1 VVELLA
7 EDMQQGGSSTCMCA
21 LRATQNLLQTY
32 ASNGAGDAGDRIGGR
47 VIEPLCNLLEPGHH
61 ESAAAAAE
69 LLALLSQTA
78 QNRARILAAGGIPRL
93 IALMR
98 HASSISASS
107 HCDTGVCDSSPESS
121 PVSTAMQ
128 RHTSVLAEAAAEAA
142 MHAMAQIAKG
152 DAKLCSELLGAH
164 VVPELLLL
172 LQSRVS
178 CAAAAL
184 SLLGDLAALP
194 EGRRAFQYANGF
206 AVLAGVAQVCGLY

>member
-1 VVELLA
+1 
-7 EDMQQGGSSTCMCA
+7 
-21 LRATQNLLQTY
+21 
-32 ASNGAGDAGDRIGGR
+32 
-47 VIEPLCNLLEPGHH
+47 
-61 ESAAAAAE
+61 
-69 LLALLSQTA
+69 
-78 QNRARILAAGGIPRL
+78 
-93 IALMR
+93 
-98 HASSISASS
+98 
-107 HCDTGVCDSSPESS
+107 
-121 PVSTAMQ
+121 MQ

-206 AVLAGVAQVCGLY
+206 AVLAGVAQVCELY